1 MQRIVAEPET
11 VTQLLLE
18 IKESPMGEV
27 RVPVRVANPFDPS
40 RTWEGDF
47 LVDTGST
54 ENWMPADVLNE
65 LGLDAQSI
73 VRVWLADG
81 TSSLQQA
88 GFAYFTLAGVT
99 RPHEVIFAP
108 DGSEPL
114 LGLTQLE
121 SMGFLVDPRGNRLL
135 PRSLLTSGWRNG
147 AEQASNGANGERGID
162 D

>member
-1 MQRIVAEPET
+1 MQRIVAEPEA
-11 VTQLLLE
+11 VERLLNE

-27 RVPVRVANPFDPS
+27 RVPVRVANPFDRS

-54 ENWMPADVLNE
+54 ENWMPVDVLNE
-65 LGLDAQSI
+65 LGLDAMNV
-73 VRVWLADG
+73 VRVWMADG
-81 TSSLQQA
+81 TSTLQQA
-88 GFAYFTLAGVT
+88 GFAYFTVAGIT

-108 DGSEPL
+108 EGSEPL

-121 SMGFLVDPRGNRLL
+121 SMGFLVDPRGNQLL
-135 PRSLLTSGWRNG
+135 PRSVLTSGRRNG
-147 AEQASNGANGERGID
+147 SDLSANGENAVD

>member
-1 MQRIVAEPET
+1 MQRIVAEPEA
-11 VTQLLLE
+11 VEQLLQE

-27 RVPVRVANPFDPS
+27 RVPVRVVNPFDPS

-47 LVDTGST
+47 LVDAGST

-65 LGLDAQSI
+65 LGLDAENI

-81 TSSLQQA
+81 TSSLQRA

-108 DGSEPL
+108 EGSEPL

-121 SMGFLVDPRGNRLL
+121 SMGFLVDPRGNQLL
-135 PRSLLTSGWRNG
+135 PRSVLTSGRLNG
-147 AEQASNGANGERGID
+147 AVHGANGEDGID

>member
-1 MQRIVAEPET
+1 MQRVVAEPEA
-11 VTQLLLE
+11 VERLLSE

-27 RVPVRVANPFDPS
+27 RVPVRVANPFDRS

-54 ENWMPADVLNE
+54 ENWMPVDVLNGI
-65 LGLDAQSI
+65 GLDATEVVQ
-73 VRVWLADG
+73 VWLADG
-81 TSSLQQA
+81 RSAMRRA
-88 GFAYFTLAGVT
+88 GFAYFTVAGVT

-108 DGSEPL
+108 EGSEPL

-121 SMGFLVDPRGNRLL
+121 SMGFLVDPRGNQLL
-135 PRSLLTSGWRNG
+135 PRSILTSGRRNG
-147 AEQASNGANGERGID
+147 SDLSANGENAVD